1 MFEEEQV
8 KYKNLE
14 EKLRHME
21 KKYKKDINSLQNE
34 LLIYKRSQCDT

>member
-1 MFEEEQV
+1 MFEEESI

-21 KKYKKDINSLQNE
+21 KKYKKDINGLQNE
-34 LLIYKRSQCDT
+34 LMMYKRS